1 MVVHYLA
8 CGSCPAYSLETFGEC
23 VYPQKF
29 WLRGMGSGHVSASVC
44 IFLVLGMMSPVCGY
58 DENHVPHLEG
68 TCSSWAALRSYQCQ
82 DTAHLHLP
90 CAQDMSCLPSTTTPS
105 SMRARSSCCY
115 LNNTPCWHI
124 FTSAVPSLTLSIIE
138 HKKKGLHGLSSPG
151 MGTNSKELYHFM
163 CLERS
168 RATAQMPCIRVR
180 NL

>member
-82 DTAHLHLP
+82 DTAFPPPPLQAPWGQDLAAATSITLLVDTSSHLLCPPWHSLSLSTRRRGCTGSAP
-90 CAQDMSCLPSTTTPS
+90 LGWAQTP
-105 SMRARSSCCY
+105 RSS
-115 LNNTPCWHI
+115 
-124 FTSAVPSLTLSIIE
+124 IISCAW
-138 HKKKGLHGLSSPG
+138 KGQEQLLKCLALEWE
-151 MGTNSKELYHFM
+151 TFKE
-163 CLERS
+163 
-168 RATAQMPCIRVR
+168 
-180 NL
+180 